1 MRPLAA
7 RAAVSLL
14 ISGAVLALVAGITR
28 SRSGAQTAAQPPA
41 AEVLEL
47 RNLGISLLENEKP
60 EEAATTFLEITRQ
73 APADPLGF
81 ANLAIARLRT
91 QNSSSAL
98 ASINLALTRARERP
112 DLLAIKADVAAWMG
126 EGDTAL
132 ALYRQAASAA
142 PDDPRLQ
149 YALFRHAETQR
160 SEAAAA
166 AAGEA
171 LERLARLRPENLVVL
186 LERGR
191 RAVEAGDRA
200 AATQVYLRVR
210 ELLWQ
215 AQPLL
220 QRAMDRLRE
229 ALEAGDLAR
238 ARTPAI
244 QLGNALKSEPM
255 FKTSLSEL
263 HTGVQGIPVTR
274 FVAEPPPTAFGEPLD
289 VTFAIS
295 RRDPAPAR
303 GAGLVV
309 ADLDGDGAADTA
321 RTVGDQGGGVELRL
335 SSADAPV
342 RLPAPGA
349 ASLELVDLDNDG
361 FLDLLAYGPQA
372 PLVAFRGAAGGAF
385 AEATAAF
392 GLQGVTASALTP
404 IDFDHEGDLD
414 LLVVRAGQRRGATLF
429 RNTLEGPLQD
439 VGARAFPPVAFPAG
453 GALAADLDRA
463 EVTDLLLWG
472 ADGVLWL
479 DNQHQGSFADRTAR
493 GGLDGLEAVTV
504 AAAGDLDNDGL
515 PELVLGGRG
524 VRILRN
530 VGGRFEDGPMVAPA
544 IDGEVSDLEL
554 FDLDNDG
561 RLDLAVVAG
570 GRLHVLQQRDGRL
583 VALAVADA
591 LLDGVS
597 AVESFDLD
605 GDGDLDLLAAG
616 SRGLI
621 QLTNQGG
628 NANHWLEVSLR
639 GLTRGNDKNNFF
651 GRGATLELR
660 VGAAYQFREVT
671 APITHLGLGRHATAD
686 SLRAVWANGVPQHR
700 VAPERNQ
707 LLVEEQVLKGSCP
720 FLYTW
725 DGERVRFVTDLLWGA
740 PLGMPVAPGV
750 WAGADPTELVRVDGA
765 VPRDGAYD
773 LRITEELWEAAYFD
787 HVRLWVVDH
796 PQDAE
801 AASSLRVFAGAAP
814 EGARD
819 ERVLL
824 TGNVRPV
831 VAAWDGRGREVTARV
846 RARDDVYADGYPVG
860 AYQGIV
866 ERPWSFTFDLGEAPE
881 APIRLLLDGW
891 IFPADAS
898 LNLASAQRSDLELV
912 RTRLEFE
919 SAEGWRILVDPM
931 GFPAGKTKTMVVDT
945 PELPAGARR
954 LRIVSSQ
961 WLHWDRV
968 AWSTAP
974 RDHEATVVAKLL
986 PSTAELR
993 ERGFS
998 KLVRRAPNAPHE
1010 YDYDTVSAA
1019 SPWQPLAGRYT
1030 RTGDVVPLLE
1040 RADDL
1045 LVVLAA
1051 GDEVRLRFDARD
1063 LPPPAPGMRRTV
1075 FLESHGWDK
1084 DADKNTWRATT
1095 MEPLPFRAMSGYPY
1109 AEPYPDTPELRRY
1122 RDQWLTREIAGPP
1135 RGQGESA
1142 PGAGPTPR

>member
-1 MRPLAA
+1 MRPHAA
-7 RAAVSLL
+7 RAVLSLL
-14 ISGAVLALVAGITR
+14 LSGALLALLAGTVL
-28 SRSGAQTAAQPPA
+28 SRSAAQPA
-41 AEVLEL
+41 APGPSARALEL
-47 RNLGISLLENEKP
+47 RNLGLSQLENEKP
-60 EEAATTFLEITRQ
+60 EEAAQTFLEITRE

-91 QNSSSAL
+91 QDSQSAL
-98 ASINLALTRARERP
+98 AAVNLALGRARDRP

-126 EGDTAL
+126 EPDVAL

-142 PDDPRLQ
+142 PEDPRLQ
-149 YALFRHAETQR
+149 YALFRHAETLR
-160 SEAAAA
+160 HEAASE

-171 LERLARLRPENLVVL
+171 LERLVRLRPENLVVL

-200 AATQVYLRVR
+200 AASRVYLRVR

-220 QRAMDRLRE
+220 ERAMERLTA

-255 FKTSLSEL
+255 FRTSLAEL
-263 HTGVQGIPVTR
+263 YSGVQGIPVNR
-274 FVAEPPPTAFGEPLD
+274 FAGEPPPTAFGEPLE
-289 VTFAIS
+289 VTFAAS
-295 RRDPAPAR
+295 RLAEAPAR
-303 GAGLVV
+303 GAGLAV
-309 ADLDGDGAADTA
+309 ADLDGDGAPDSA
-321 RTVGDQGGGVELRL
+321 RTVGDPRGGVEVRL
-335 SSADAPV
+335 SGSEAPT
-342 RLPAPGA
+342 LLAAPRA
-349 ASLELVDLDNDG
+349 TSLELVDLDNDG
-361 FLDLLAYGPQA
+361 FLDLLAFGPDA
-372 PLVAFRGAAGGAF
+372 PLVAFRGAEGGSF
-385 AEATAAF
+385 VEATAAF
-392 GLQGVTASALTP
+392 GLQGLTAVAVAP

-414 LLVVRAGQRRGATLF
+414 LLVVRAGPPPAATLL
-429 RNTLEGPLQD
+429 RNTLEGPLED
-439 VGARAFPPVAFPAG
+439 VGARAFPAVAFPAG

-472 ADGVLWL
+472 PTGVLWL
-479 DNQHQGSFADRTAR
+479 DHRHQGSFGDRTAP
-493 GGLDGLEAVTV
+493 GGLAELGPITAAV
-504 AAAGDLDNDGL
+504 AGDLDQDGL
-515 PELVLGGRG
+515 PDLVLGGRG
-524 VRILRN
+524 VRVLRQ
-530 VGGRFEDGPMVAPA
+530 VDGRFEASPLTAPA
-544 IDGEVSDLEL
+544 IDGEVTDLEL

-561 RLDLAVVAG
+561 RLDLAVAAG
-570 GRLHVLQQRDGRL
+570 GALHVLQQRDGRL
-583 VALAVADA
+583 VPVAVAGPA
-591 LLDGVS
+591 LEGVT
-597 AVESFDLD
+597 AVAVVDLD
-605 GDGDLDLLAAG
+605 RDGDLDLLAAG
-616 SRGLI
+616 SRGLV
-621 QLTNQGG
+621 QLDNRGG

-639 GLTRGNDKNNFF
+639 GLTRGNDKNNFY

-660 VGAAYQFREVT
+660 LGAAYQFREVT
-671 APITHLGLGRHATAD
+671 GPVTHFGLGRHRAAD

-700 VAPERNQ
+700 IAPERNQ

-720 FLYTW
+720 FLYAW

-750 WAGADPTELVRVDGA
+750 WAGSDPVELVRVDGA

-796 PQDAE
+796 PSDTE
-801 AASSLRVFAGAAP
+801 AASSLRVFAGPAP
-814 EGARD
+814 AGALD

-824 TGNVRPV
+824 TGGVRAV
-831 VAAWDGRGREVTARV
+831 AAAWDGRGEPVTERV
-846 RARDDVYADGYPVG
+846 RARDHVYADGYPVG

-866 ERPWSFTFDLGEAPE
+866 ERPWTFTFDLGAAPE

-898 LNLASAQRSDLELV
+898 LNLASAQRADLEV
-912 RTRLEFE
+912 IATRLEVE
-919 SAEGWRILVDPM
+919 TAEGWRPLVDPM

-961 WLHWDRV
+961 WLHWDRI
-968 AWSTAP
+968 AWSTAR
-974 RDHEATVVAKLL
+974 RDDEATVVAQLR
-986 PSTAELR
+986 PSSAELG

-998 KLVRRAPNAPHE
+998 ELVRRAPNAPHE
-1010 YDYDTVSAA
+1010 YDYAA
-1019 SPWQPLAGRYT
+1019 VRNESPWQPLAGRYT
-1030 RTGDVVPLLE
+1030 RTGDVTPLLAA
-1040 RADDL
+1040 ADDR
-1045 LVVLAA
+1045 LVILAA
-1051 GDEVRLRFDARD
+1051 GDEVRLRFDARS
-1063 LPPPAPGMRRTV
+1063 LPPVRPGTTRTV

-1109 AEPYPDTPELRRY
+1109 SEPYPETPELRRY
-1122 RDQWLTREIAGPP
+1122 RDEWLTREIAGPS
-1135 RGQGESA
+1135 RG
-1142 PGAGPTPR
+1142 PGAVAGGGDPTPR